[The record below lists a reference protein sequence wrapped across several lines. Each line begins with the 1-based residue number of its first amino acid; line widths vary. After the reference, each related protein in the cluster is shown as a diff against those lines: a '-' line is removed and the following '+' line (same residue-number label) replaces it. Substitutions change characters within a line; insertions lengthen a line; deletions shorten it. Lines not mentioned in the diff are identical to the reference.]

1 MNLNF
6 LLLNLLVFYIG
17 SIFGNI
23 YYNLKNYIIEKKLK
37 DEETKENKNKKTTK
51 SKSVKTKKGKK
62 EKECCDKGG
71 FLANIPILS
80 YFAFSKKCEKCNV
93 NHAKLK
99 FVSEILIGIIFVL
112 AFNSVGAYE
121 IFGKAANVNNKMEMF
136 LKGGFLFS
144 FPLTLGFVYLLG
156 AVEKKTH
163 EIDVNI
169 ITYGLIVSAAILCL
183 KFIVNIPEVN
193 YMKKDIII
201 AGVYILIILAIYVM
215 QLLTFSKDPESKYI
229 LDVVLFVFI
238 LTSFFGS
245 QIIIT
250 TIVLSIIAIIIGYIF
265 GIYTNYEYKENI
277 IVKKEEGKLKTRT
290 EGAYISA
297 QKYIP
302 YAKIIGWISIVV
314 VIMNNYLALA
324 NVLI

>member
-62 EKECCDKGG
+62 EKECCDKGE

-99 FVSEILIGIIFVL
+99 FISEILIGIIFVL

-245 QIIIT
+245 QIMIT

-302 YAKIIGWISIVV
+302 YAKIIGWISIAV

>member
-37 DEETKENKNKKTTK
+37 DEETKEKINN
-51 SKSVKTKKGKK
+51 KTKKEKNTK
-62 EKECCDKGG
+62 PNKSKKECCNKGG
-71 FLANIPILS
+71 LLANIPILS
-80 YFAFSKKCEKCNV
+80 YFAFSKTCEKCKV
-93 NHAKLK
+93 NHAKAK
-99 FVSEILIGIIFVL
+99 FISEILIGIIFVL

-121 IFGKAANVNNKMEMF
+121 IFGKAANVNNKMQMF

-156 AVEKKTH
+156 AVEKSTH

-193 YMKKDIII
+193 YMRKDIII

-245 QIIIT
+245 QIMIT

-302 YAKIIGWISIVV
+302 YAKIIGWISIAV